1 LTIDQYNAFVAAL
14 PLIEAALAEKKV
26 QVVRPDFGTDLSAA
40 KTSKDTGAGDDEEE
54 EQEDEA
60 VDKVDDEEEE

>member
-40 KTSKDTGAGDDEEE
+40 KTSKDTGAGD
-54 EQEDEA
+54 EA
-60 VDKVDDEEEE
+60 VDKVDDEEEEE

>member
-1 LTIDQYNAFVAAL
+1 
-14 PLIEAALAEKKV
+14 V

-40 KTSKDTGAGDDEEE
+40 RTSKDTGAGDDEE

-60 VDKVDDEEEE
+60 VDKVDDEVEEE